1 MALAAI
7 SLIRYTPYA
16 CANATETPHPIE
28 AVRALGRATRHQPG
42 GEISQVELA
51 GRRLV

>member
-7 SLIRYTPYA
+7 TSIRYDPYT
-16 CANATETPHPIE
+16 CANATPHPIE
-28 AVRALGRATRHQPG
+28 AVRALGRGTRHQPG
-42 GEISQVELA
+42 GEISWVELA